1 MSKIGFLYCC
11 RLIFSIFLF
20 RLTGILCV
28 INPGS
33 AIQIVIA
40 ISFML
45 FFIKLYSNCCPYTET
60 AISSMKSFTQ
70 WQIYVV
76 YFIALLLRSDALT
89 SQGLDIFL
97 EVSLVV
103 AVVANLL
110 LEAGQHLLSY
120 ARHHC
125 FGPSITESEIDDSLT
140 ENPMRLSKST
150 DGGGKMGNGRPVD
163 DDSLQGDGIRMSVV
177 THKNKG
183 RDLPSV
189 AV

>member
-1 MSKIGFLYCC
+1 MSY
-11 RLIFSIFLF
+11 

-33 AIQIVIA
+33 VIQIVVA

-45 FFIKLYSNCCPYTET
+45 FFIKLYSIYCPYTET
-60 AISSMKSFTQ
+60 SISSMKSFTQ
-70 WQIYVV
+70 WQIYTV

-89 SQGLDIFL
+89 GAGYSTFL
-97 EVSLVV
+97 QMSLIL

-120 ARHHC
+120 TRHQC
-125 FGPSITESEIDDSLT
+125 LGPSVSESELDNSLT

-150 DGGGKMGNGRPVD
+150 SN
-163 DDSLQGDGIRMSVV
+163 DSLELDGIRMSVIARK
-177 THKNKG
+177 TNG
-183 RDLPSV
+183 NGGPSV
-189 AV
+189 LV